1 MTRKN
6 VLYLKEMG
14 WDGCDIKTDIKNPR
28 VRVIENIDITYK
40 GERYKM
46 LFEFTNGEHF
56 YIRRTNKRTGAPLKK
71 PVKEIILKDGLFIDT
86 EYRRY
91 NKRSDGYF
99 DPCCYRQG
107 ELEKEFY
114 LEHFD
119 YSKESVLEVVNR
131 YKIGEPFTDVCLIET
146 TAREI
151 IKTKGGYREKD
162 ILGEGKDFNTEGDS
176 YFMIGTTWNDEH
188 KIIRCNK
195 RIWEPTGNGRQLTV
209 VDHCDI
215 DLITGQIT
223 G

>member
-6 VLYLKEMG
+6 VLYLREMG

-40 GERYKM
+40 GERYNM
-46 LFEFTNGEHF
+46 FFEFIHGQHCT
-56 YIRRTNKRTGAPLKK
+56 YRMTKRSKN
-71 PVKEIILKDGLFIDT
+71 PVKKVIVNDGIFLDT
-86 EYRRY
+86 CYETKSKHGDYLQSYRAI
-91 NKRSDGYF
+91 N
-99 DPCCYRQG
+99 
-107 ELEKEFY
+107 LERE
-114 LEHFD
+114 
-119 YSKESVLEVVNR
+119 VLEQHHEYTQKDVLDIVNR
-131 YKIGEPFTDVCLIET
+131 YKIGEPFTDVCLINA

-162 ILGEGKDFNTEGDS
+162 ILGEGKDFKTEGDS
-176 YFMIGTTWNDEH
+176 YFQIGSTWNDDH

-195 RIWEPTGNGRQLTV
+195 RTWEPTGNGRKLTV

-215 DLITGQIT
+215 DLITGQII